1 MSFFTI
7 SQPSLDSPL
16 PIRYNGCVTHSLR
29 LHGVGMAYGRRTL
42 FSEVTAEVAA
52 GQCLVVTG
60 ANGAGKSTLLKIIAG
75 LLRPEAGTV
84 IFEGARGYAAPD
96 VQLYGEL
103 TGDENLAFFARL
115 LGVFAETN
123 DALLASVGLPRARG
137 RDLVSAYSSGMRQR
151 LKLAVSLLGSP
162 PLLLWDEPTATLDGS
177 GKARADDLLAAHRGR
192 GGIAVI
198 ATNDPAEAERWGDLR
213 LTIG

>member
-1 MSFFTI
+1 
-7 SQPSLDSPL
+7 
-16 PIRYNGCVTHSLR
+16 
-29 LHGVGMAYGRRTL
+29 MAYGRRAL
-42 FSEVTAEVAA
+42 FSEITTEITA

-75 LLRPEAGTV
+75 LLRPEAGSVT
-84 IFEGARGYAAPD
+84 FDGTRGYAAPD

-103 TGDENLAFFARL
+103 TGDENLTFFARL
-115 LGVFAETN
+115 RGLS
-123 DALLASVGLPRARG
+123 DAANESLLASVGLPRTRG
-137 RDLVSAYSSGMRQR
+137 HDLVSAYSSGMRQR

-177 GKARADDLLAAHRGR
+177 GKAHADEILARHREI

-198 ATNDPAEAERWGDLR
+198 ATNDSAEAERWGDLR
-213 LTIG
+213 LTIGTPP